1 MCIRDSCELLR
12 RFDYDYPQMQASGYL
27 FPIVDTRVKYIR
39 SLHFAQPLKVLAR
52 IVEWELRLKL
62 DYEIRDATSGELLTR
77 AHTIQ
82 IAVDVPTR
90 QMQYVCPPVL
100 WERLGVSPA

>member
-1 MCIRDSCELLR
+1 MTKLSL
-12 RFDYDYPQMQASGYL
+12 GYS
-27 FPIVDTRVKYIR
+27 PCPNDTFIFYALVHEKIATAD
-39 SLHFAQPLKVLAR
+39 LHFAQPLKVLAR

-62 DYEIRDATSGELLTR
+62 DYEIRDAVSGELLTR

-90 QMQYVCPPVL
+90 QMQYVCPSVL